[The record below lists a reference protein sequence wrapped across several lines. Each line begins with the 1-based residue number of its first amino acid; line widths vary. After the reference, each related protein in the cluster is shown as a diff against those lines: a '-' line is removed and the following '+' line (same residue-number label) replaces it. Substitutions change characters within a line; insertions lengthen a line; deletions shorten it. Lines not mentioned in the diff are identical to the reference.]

1 MKPVKW
7 GVDAAVGAMTL
18 LSVATWPADAQAQLS
33 TPAEAAPEP
42 SADALPDRIH
52 VDGPQPEPTAPLQRA
67 TDAAPSGIEE
77 VIVTAAYRE
86 QRNQDVAGSTQAF
99 SGKSLDEKG
108 AAGLQ
113 DYLLEVPSVSFE
125 QSGNGS
131 SKITMRGISN
141 VNASDLGYGDGSPTT
156 GIYLDDVAVQGSGV
170 FPDLDVFDLQR
181 IEVLKGPQG
190 TLYGEGSM
198 GGAIKMVTN
207 APKFNEWAFR
217 TQGAYSE
224 TAEGSPSSDVR
235 AAVNVPLIDDTL
247 AARIVGNVRHT
258 GGFVDYTSLDR
269 DDANSGSHQSARA
282 IVSYQALE
290 SLSFDYTF
298 MYDNDD
304 RNQFPV
310 VDEGAQDELTN
321 SRSEDQYAKTRFTIN
336 ALTARWNLDFAQLTA
351 VSALYNTNRDSQ
363 RRTPVLQN
371 LLQTQFTQLGL
382 TAPDIFSNADTH
394 VVTKLDSFSQ
404 ELRLVSTGDS
414 DFGWIAGA
422 FYRVRSQTFDE
433 QKYENSIPDD
443 PTGILTGILSGLN
456 PLQPEQENGQGK
468 ERFDQ
473 LAVYSELNYKLLDDV
488 EITGGLRAF
497 TEKVS
502 IHFDTDF
509 YGVEGYL
516 LATDPSNVQPDG
528 TVNKTFDESLN
539 TKGLLPKFSMSWHI
553 TPDKML
559 YASVARGFRSGTPNI
574 YAALDSGPAVVK
586 PDYVWNKEI
595 GAKLSWLDDK
605 LITNFAVYHIDWQAL
620 QGTVLGTAMLGIVP
634 TNFAHLDNAGNAV
647 VYGAEASTIWA
658 PLPGLQLSLAGGYNH
673 GRVTDPRDGSQVVKD
688 SETPSTPEFTGSAT
702 IAYGH
707 DLGWFGLTG
716 DSSVTYTYTDKQ
728 QVAFEVE
735 GAQKFEIAAYELLKA
750 TLGFGKDTWHF
761 QFFGDNLLDKHAIVG
776 ISAPLPQYTVIT
788 PRVVGARISYDF

>member
-1 MKPVKW
+1 MKPNKW
-7 GVDAAVGAMTL
+7 SADASAWAISA
-18 LSVATWPADAQAQLS
+18 LSVVGWPIAAQAQLS
-33 TPAEAAPEP
+33 EP
-42 SADALPDRIH
+42 VADAATDAPLDMIS
-52 VDGPQPEPTAPLQRA
+52 VDGPPSAPAEPLQRSGNS
-67 TDAAPSGIEE
+67 APSGIEE

-86 QRNQDVAGSTQAF
+86 QRNQDVAATTQAF
-99 SGKSLDEKG
+99 SGAALDEKG
-108 AAGLQ
+108 AAGLK

-156 GIYLDDVAVQGSGV
+156 GIYLNDVAVQGSGV
-170 FPDLDVFDLQR
+170 FPDLDIFDLQR

-217 TQGAYSE
+217 TQAAYSFTE
-224 TAEGSPSSDVR
+224 DGSPSHDLR
-235 AAVNVPLIDDTL
+235 GAVNVPIIDDTL
-247 AARIVGNVRHT
+247 AARVVGNVRHT
-258 GGFVDYTSLDR
+258 GGYVDYTSLDR
-269 DDANSGSHQSARA
+269 DDANSGDHQSARA
-282 IVSYQALE
+282 IVSYKALDTL
-290 SLSFDYTF
+290 SLDYTF

-304 RNQFPV
+304 RDQFPV
-310 VDEGAQDELTN
+310 VDEGQQNELTN
-321 SRSEDQYAKTRFTIN
+321 SREEDQYAKTRFTIN
-336 ALTARWNLDFAQLTA
+336 ALTARWDLDFAQLTS

-363 RRTPVLQN
+363 RRTPVLQS
-371 LLQTQFTQLGL
+371 LVQTQFNQLGL

-394 VVTKLDSFSQ
+394 VLTKLDSFSQ
-404 ELRLVSTGDS
+404 ELRLVSSGDERL
-414 DFGWIAGA
+414 DWIAGA

-433 QKYENSIPDD
+433 QKYENSVPDD
-443 PTGILTGILSGLN
+443 PTGILTSILAGFN
-456 PLQPEQENGQGK
+456 PLQPKQEDGYGK
-468 ERFDQ
+468 EKFDQ
-473 LAVYSELNYKLLDDV
+473 LAVYGEINYQLLDNV
-488 EITGGLRAF
+488 ELIGGLRAF

-502 IHFDTDF
+502 IDFDTDF

-528 TVNKTFDESLN
+528 TVNKTFTESLD
-539 TKGLLPKFSMSWHI
+539 TKGLLPKVSASWHI
-553 TPDKML
+553 TPQKML

-595 GAKLSWLDDK
+595 GAKLSWFDDS

-620 QGTVLGTAMLGIVP
+620 QGTVLGTARLGIVQ
-634 TNFAHLDNAGNAV
+634 TDFAHLDNAGNAT

-658 PLPGLQLSLAGGYNH
+658 PLPGLQLSLSGGYNH
-673 GRVTDPRDGSQVVKD
+673 GRVDDPREDSQVIRNSK
-688 SETPSTPEFTGSAT
+688 TPSTPEFTGNAT

-728 QVAFEVE
+728 QVAFEVVD
-735 GAQKFEIAAYELLKA
+735 GPKFEIAAYSLLKA
-750 TLGFGKDTWHF
+750 QLGVGRDTWHL
-761 QFFGDNLLDKHAIVG
+761 QLFGDNLLNKHAIVG
-776 ISAPLPQYTVIT
+776 ISAPIPQYTVIT
-788 PRVVGARISYDF
+788 PRVIGARVSYDF